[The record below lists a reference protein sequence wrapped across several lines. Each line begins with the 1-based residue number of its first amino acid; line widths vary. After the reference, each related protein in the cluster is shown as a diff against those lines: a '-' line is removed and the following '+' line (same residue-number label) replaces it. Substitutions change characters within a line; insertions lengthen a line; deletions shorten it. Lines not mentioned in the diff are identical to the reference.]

1 VAMQRVVVTGMGAV
15 TPLGVGV
22 QSFWQGLIAGRSG
35 VGRITRFDPH
45 QHRTQIAAQVS
56 DFNPLAFMEKKDI
69 LRTDL
74 FIQYALAATAE
85 ALQDASLVLPGRIAD
100 RTGTSI
106 GTAMGG
112 VPKLTDALSILSQYG
127 ANRAVPYM
135 IPAIIPNM
143 AAGWISM
150 RYGAKGPNVSPSTA
164 CAAGSHAI
172 GDAFRLIQR
181 GDADIML
188 AGGSEAIITPLV
200 LWGFDSMRALSSR
213 NEAPQYASRP
223 FDAQRDGF
231 VLGEGAGVVVLEERE
246 YALARGAR
254 IYAELCGYAMT
265 ADAYHPTT
273 PAPDADGAA
282 RCMALTLSDAGFH
295 PCDIDYISAHGT
307 STVLNDA
314 RETKAIKQV
323 FGPHISKL
331 AVSSI
336 KSMIGHTL
344 GASGALAIIAS
355 IMALRDQSLPP
366 TINYENH
373 DPECDLD
380 YIPNTTRRTDARTAL
395 VNAFAFGGSNAVLA
409 LRGVSS

>member
-1 VAMQRVVVTGMGAV
+1 MQRVVVTGMGAV

-22 QSFWQGLIAGRSG
+22 QGVWQGLIAGRSG

-56 DFNPLAFMEKKDI
+56 DFDPLAFMEKKDV

-74 FIQYALAATAE
+74 FIQYALAATGE
-85 ALQDASLVLPGRIAD
+85 AMHDASLVLSGGIAD

-112 VPKLTDALSILSQYG
+112 APKLTEAQSILSQYG
-127 ANRAVPYM
+127 ASRAVPYM

-150 RYGAKGPNVSPSTA
+150 RYGAKGPNTSPSTA
-164 CAAGSHAI
+164 CAAGRHRQWHGS
-172 GDAFRLIQR
+172 RQIQR

-188 AGGSEAIITPLV
+188 TGGSEAIVTPLV

-231 VLGEGAGVVVLEERE
+231 VLGEGSGVVILEERE

-282 RCMALTLSDAGFH
+282 RCMALTLSDAGFQ
-295 PCDIDYISAHGT
+295 PSDIDYISAHGT
-307 STVLNDA
+307 STPFNDA
-314 RETKAIKQV
+314 RETKAI
-323 FGPHISKL
+323 
-331 AVSSI
+331 
-336 KSMIGHTL
+336 T
-344 GASGALAIIAS
+344 
-355 IMALRDQSLPP
+355 
-366 TINYENH
+366 
-373 DPECDLD
+373 
-380 YIPNTTRRTDARTAL
+380 
-395 VNAFAFGGSNAVLA
+395 
-409 LRGVSS
+409 

>member
-1 VAMQRVVVTGMGAV
+1 MQRVVVTGMGAV

-85 ALQDASLVLPGRIAD
+85 AVQYASLVLPGRIAD

-112 VPKLTDALSILSQYG
+112 VPKLTDAQSILSQYG
-127 ANRAVPYM
+127 ARAVPYM

-164 CAAGSHAI
+164 CAAGSNAI

>member
-1 VAMQRVVVTGMGAV
+1 
-15 TPLGVGV
+15 
-22 QSFWQGLIAGRSG
+22 
-35 VGRITRFDPH
+35 
-45 QHRTQIAAQVS
+45 
-56 DFNPLAFMEKKDI
+56 MEKKDV

-74 FIQYALAATAE
+74 FIQYALAATEE
-85 ALQDASLVLPGRIAD
+85 AMRDASLVLSGGTAD

-112 VPKLTDALSILSQYG
+112 VPKLMEAQSILSQYG
-127 ANRAVPYM
+127 AGRAVPYM

-150 RYGAKGPNVSPSTA
+150 RYGAKGPNTSPSTA

-188 AGGSEAIITPLV
+188 AGGSEAIVTPLV

-213 NEAPQYASRP
+213 NEAPQHASRP

-231 VLGEGAGVVVLEERE
+231 VLGEGSGVVILEERDH
-246 YALARGAR
+246 ALARGAR

-265 ADAYHPTT
+265 ADAYHSTT
-273 PAPDADGAA
+273 PAPDADGAT
-282 RCMALTLSDAGFH
+282 RCLALVLSDAGFH
-295 PCDIDYISAHGT
+295 PGDIDYISAHGT
-307 STVLNDA
+307 STPFNDA

-323 FGPHISKL
+323 FGPHVSKL

-344 GASGALAIIAS
+344 GASGALATIAT

-366 TINYENH
+366 TINYEHH

-380 YIPNTTRRTDARTAL
+380 YIPNTARRTDVRTAL
-395 VNAFAFGGSNAVLA
+395 VNAFAFGGTNAVLA
-409 LRGVSS
+409 LRRVSA